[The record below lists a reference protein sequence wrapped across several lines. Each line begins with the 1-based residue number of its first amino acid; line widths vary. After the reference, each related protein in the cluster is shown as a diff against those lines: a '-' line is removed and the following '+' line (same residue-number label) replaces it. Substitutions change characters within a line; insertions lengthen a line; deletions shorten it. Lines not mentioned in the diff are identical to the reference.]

1 MSVELSVP
9 AGIDSRWAKT
19 AAGLAEAFAHR
30 IAAGLYE
37 KDDLLPS
44 CREIAREL
52 EMDKNTVNKAYGIL
66 ERKGLVRAVPGRGVM
81 VLDHSRAESYEAGLR
96 ENLRALVWQARA
108 AGIAEDQLWR
118 WLVETVGHFYT
129 LTQVRVAFIECNEH
143 DATHMAGELRERINL
158 PITTIL
164 LHDFLA
170 APRRYLAEYDLLAS
184 TFNHFAAIQRVAGA
198 SQHKLIGLHAVAVMD
213 DMLGIVSMRAGTRV
227 GVVCTAEG
235 TISTLTNLLKTYNA
249 EVTTY
254 PCLAMD
260 QAELERT
267 IAQVDVIIDTETSH
281 PLVMRL
287 SPGVP
292 TITAGFGM
300 EEHSVQMLFDKVA
313 ELTRER
319 VRQLA

>member
-1 MSVELSVP
+1 MFAEHTP
-9 AGIDSRWAKT
+9 PGGADPQWAKT

-30 IAAGLYE
+30 IAAGLYQE
-37 KDDLLPS
+37 SDLLPS
-44 CREIAREL
+44 CREIARQL

-66 ERKGLVRAVPGRGVM
+66 ERQGLVRAVPGRGVV

-96 ENLRALVWQARA
+96 ENLRGLVWQARA
-108 AGIAEDQLWR
+108 AGIPEDQLWR
-118 WLVETVGHFYT
+118 WFVQTVGHFYT

-164 LHDFLA
+164 LDDFLA
-170 APRRYLAEYDLLAS
+170 APRRFLDEYDILAT
-184 TFNHFAAIQRVAGA
+184 TFNHFAGVQRAVGDE
-198 SQHKLIGLHAVAVMD
+198 QHKLIGLHAVPVMG
-213 DMLGIVSMRAGTRV
+213 DMLRIVSMRAGTRV
-227 GVVCTAEG
+227 GVICTAEG

-249 EVTTY
+249 EVTAY

-260 QAELERT
+260 QAELQRT
-267 IAQVDVIIDTETSH
+267 VGQVDVIIDTETSH
-281 PLVMRL
+281 PLVMRM
-287 SPGVP
+287 SPAAP
-292 TITAGFGM
+292 TITADFGM
-300 EEHSVQMLFDKVA
+300 EERSVQLLFDKVA